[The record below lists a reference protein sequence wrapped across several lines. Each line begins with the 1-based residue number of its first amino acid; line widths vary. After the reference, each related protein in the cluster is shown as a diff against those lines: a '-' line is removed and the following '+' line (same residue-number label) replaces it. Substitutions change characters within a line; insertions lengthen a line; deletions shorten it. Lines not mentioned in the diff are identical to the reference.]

1 MKSYTVVA
9 AMSEDDESNVVAR
22 IKIKAPDESRAIEVA
37 KRLKKEGKLNL
48 KGNISFYV
56 ESQK

>member
-9 AMSEDDESNVVAR
+9 AMSEEDKKDVVAR

-48 KGNISFYV
+48 KDNVSFYV

>member
-1 MKSYTVVA
+1 
-9 AMSEDDESNVVAR
+9 MSEEDENNVVAR

-48 KGNISFYV
+48 KGNVSFYV

>member
-9 AMSEDDESNVVAR
+9 AMSEEDENNVVAR

-48 KGNISFYV
+48 KGNVSFYV